1 MHVCWL
7 MGHCIND
14 QAKQHTIHASVTLR
28 PIKPSLACA
37 TQNGDGTSHIMAAL
51 LMLQYGMILLKPTK
65 TLRTIIRMRKS
76 RESHGNP
83 ISPLQGLGMKLA
95 GRVEAVSFDEGLN
108 DVAASGTSVFA
119 FASIVVILN
128 SATGWYYFYFLK
140 QPQTTQWVSA
150 SY

>member
-1 MHVCWL
+1 
-7 MGHCIND
+7 
-14 QAKQHTIHASVTLR
+14 
-28 PIKPSLACA
+28 
-37 TQNGDGTSHIMAAL
+37 
-51 LMLQYGMILLKPTK
+51 MLQYGMILLKPTK
-65 TLRTIIRMRKS
+65 TLCKMIKIRKN

-108 DVAASGTSVFA
+108 DVAASDGTSA

>member
-1 MHVCWL
+1 MRPYQISDLANVHVCWL
-7 MGHCIND
+7 IGHCIND
-14 QAKQHTIHASVTLR
+14 QAKQRTTHASVTLR

-65 TLRTIIRMRKS
+65 TLCKMIKIRKN

-108 DVAASGTSVFA
+108 DVAASGTSVLICVCFHRCY
-119 FASIVVILN
+119 FKFSHWVVLFLN
-128 SATGWYYFYFLK
+128 IF
-140 QPQTTQWVSA
+140 
-150 SY
+150 